1 VKREEKER
9 ERRGI
14 HVRRSSR
21 CVDITEYGAGLII
34 TRGKAA
40 HDS

>member
-14 HVRRSSR
+14 HVMSSR